1 MRLIISFLFLLL
13 PAWAQAACTGTD
25 LRNTLTPEDQRWV
38 EARITDAPF
47 VEGNHW
53 IAQRGSRKIHVIGTM
68 HFKDPRMDAV
78 FARLEPVLKDAEH
91 LLLEITP
98 DDEKAFQQR
107 LGASPEL
114 MFITKGPS
122 LIDRMPAEDW
132 ARLSTLAQ
140 EHGLPAWMAAKMR
153 PWFLGL
159 SMSAPPCLKSTTAKE
174 MGLDKRLQK
183 AARATETPMS
193 SLEDPMTIIR
203 ALNADPLE
211 EQIRQMRL
219 TLTLAGQGEDE
230 YVTLTHSYFEEQ
242 PWRYLAQ
249 IERRFYQSGAFEQ
262 EEAERLWAHAIDL
275 MLVRRNKA
283 WIPVIEATP
292 GNRLVVA
299 VGALHLPGETGVL
312 NLLQQQGYRLT
323 RVGF

>member
-1 MRLIISFLFLLL
+1 MRLIVSILFLLL
-13 PAWAQAACTGTD
+13 PLWAQAACTGTD
-25 LRNTLTPEDQRWV
+25 LRAGLTPKDHSWI
-38 EARITDAPF
+38 EARIAHTPF

-68 HFKDPRMDAV
+68 HFNDPRMDAV
-78 FARLEPVLKDAEH
+78 FARLSPVLDDAEH

-98 DDEKAFQQR
+98 DDEIALQKR

-114 MFITKGPS
+114 MFITEGPT
-122 LIDRMPAEDW
+122 LIDRLPAEDW
-132 ARLSTLAQ
+132 AALSTLAQ

-159 SMSAPPCLKSTTAKE
+159 SMSAPPCLKFTQSKE
-174 MGLDKRLQK
+174 LGLDKRLQN
-183 AARATETPMS
+183 AATATETPMS
-193 SLEDPMTIIR
+193 SLEDPMTIIQ

-219 TLTLAGQGEDE
+219 TLSLAGQGTDE

-242 PWRYLAQ
+242 SWQYLAQ
-249 IERRFYQSGAFEQ
+249 IERRFYQSEAFAP
-262 EEAERLWAHAIDL
+262 EEAKGLWAHSMDL
-275 MLVRRNKA
+275 VLVRRNRA
-283 WIPVIEATP
+283 WIPVIEGTP
-292 GNRLVVA
+292 GDRLVLA

-323 RVGF
+323 RAAF